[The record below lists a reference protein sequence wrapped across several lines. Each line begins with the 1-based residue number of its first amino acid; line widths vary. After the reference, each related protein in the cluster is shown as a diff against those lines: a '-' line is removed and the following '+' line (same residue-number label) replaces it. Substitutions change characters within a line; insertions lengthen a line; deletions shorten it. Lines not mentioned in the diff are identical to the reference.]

1 MSLNQLSSIKSKG
14 ELKMTAGEIK
24 SLKQVA
30 SAIWWLVLLRGIAA
44 VLLGILLFTNTAAT
58 LSVIIIFLGIY
69 WVVDGI
75 STLLA
80 SFIGREEHSNW
91 GWGIFVGIISI
102 LAGLAVL
109 SQPVLTAIF
118 TTSFIVSFV
127 GIMIIISGVWSI
139 VTGFRLRKTSG
150 EWVMIIGGVL
160 GLILGLLLV
169 MNPLF
174 SALVYVYIIA
184 VFLIIGGFSLI
195 VMAFQVKKL
204 KKTIS

>member
-1 MSLNQLSSIKSKG
+1 
-14 ELKMTAGEIK
+14 MTAGEIK
-24 SLKQVA
+24 SLKQVT

>member
-1 MSLNQLSSIKSKG
+1 
-14 ELKMTAGEIK
+14 MTSGEIK

>member
-1 MSLNQLSSIKSKG
+1 
-14 ELKMTAGEIK
+14 MTAGEIK

-80 SFIGREEHSNW
+80 SFIGREENSNW

>member
-1 MSLNQLSSIKSKG
+1 
-14 ELKMTAGEIK
+14 MTAGETT

-30 SAIWWLVLLRGIAA
+30 SGIWWLVLLRGIAA
-44 VLLGILLFTNTAAT
+44 VLLGILLFTNPDAI
-58 LSVIIIFLGIY
+58 LSVVIIFLGIY

-75 STLLA
+75 ITLLA
-80 SFIGREEHSNW
+80 SFTGREEHSNW

-118 TTSFIVSFV
+118 TAQFIVSLV
-127 GIMIIISGVWSI
+127 GIMIIISGVSSI
-139 VTGFRLRKTSG
+139 ATGFRLRKTSG
-150 EWVMIIGGVL
+150 EWMMILGGVL
-160 GLILGLLLV
+160 GLILGLLLL

-174 SALVYVYIIA
+174 SALVFVNITAI
-184 VFLIIGGFSLI
+184 FSIIGGFALI

>member
-1 MSLNQLSSIKSKG
+1 
-14 ELKMTAGEIK
+14 MTAGEIK

-44 VLLGILLFTNTAAT
+44 VLLGILLFTNPDAI
-58 LSVIIIFLGIY
+58 LSVVIIFLGIY

-75 STLLA
+75 ITLLA
-80 SFIGREEHSNW
+80 SFTGREEHSNW

-118 TTSFIVSFV
+118 TAQFIVSLV
-127 GIMIIISGVWSI
+127 GIMIIISGVSSI
-139 VTGFRLRKTSG
+139 AMGFKLRKTSG
-150 EWVMIIGGVL
+150 EWMMILGGVL
-160 GLILGLLLV
+160 GLILGLLLL

-174 SALVYVYIIA
+174 SALVFVNITAI
-184 VFLIIGGFSLI
+184 FSIIGGFALI

>member
-1 MSLNQLSSIKSKG
+1 
-14 ELKMTAGEIK
+14 MTAGEIK

-44 VLLGILLFTNTAAT
+44 VLLGILLFTNPDAI
-58 LSVIIIFLGIY
+58 LSVVIIFLGIY

-75 STLLA
+75 ITLLA
-80 SFIGREEHSNW
+80 SFTGREEHSNW

-118 TTSFIVSFV
+118 TAQFIVSLV
-127 GIMIIISGVWSI
+127 GIIIIISGVSSI

-150 EWVMIIGGVL
+150 EWMMILGGVL
-160 GLILGLLLV
+160 GLILGLLLL

-174 SALVYVYIIA
+174 SALVFVNITAI
-184 VFLIIGGFSLI
+184 FSIIGGFALI

-204 KKTIS
+204 KKTII

>member
-1 MSLNQLSSIKSKG
+1 
-14 ELKMTAGEIK
+14 MTAGETK

-44 VLLGILLFTNTAAT
+44 VLLGILLFTNPDAI
-58 LSVIIIFLGIY
+58 LSVVIIFLGIY

-75 STLLA
+75 ITLLA
-80 SFIGREEHSNW
+80 SFTGREEHSNW

-118 TTSFIVSFV
+118 TAQFIVSLV
-127 GIMIIISGVWSI
+127 GIIIIISGISSI

-150 EWVMIIGGVL
+150 EWMMILGGVL
-160 GLILGLLLV
+160 GLILGLLLL

-174 SALVYVYIIA
+174 SALVFVNITAI
-184 VFLIIGGFSLI
+184 FSIIGGFALI

>member
-1 MSLNQLSSIKSKG
+1 
-14 ELKMTAGEIK
+14 MTAGEIK

>member
-1 MSLNQLSSIKSKG
+1 
-14 ELKMTAGEIK
+14 MTAGEIK

-44 VLLGILLFTNTAAT
+44 VLLGILLFTNPDAI
-58 LSVIIIFLGIY
+58 LSVVIIFLGIY

-75 STLLA
+75 ITLLA
-80 SFIGREEHSNW
+80 SFTGREEHSNW

-118 TTSFIVSFV
+118 TAQFIVSLV
-127 GIMIIISGVWSI
+127 GIMIIISGVSSI

-150 EWVMIIGGVL
+150 EWMMILGGVL
-160 GLILGLLLV
+160 GLILGLLLL

-174 SALVYVYIIA
+174 SALVFVNIIA
-184 VFLIIGGFSLI
+184 VFSIIGGFALI

-204 KKTIS
+204 KKTII

>member
-1 MSLNQLSSIKSKG
+1 
-14 ELKMTAGEIK
+14 MTAGEIK

-118 TTSFIVSFV
+118 TTSFIVSLV

-139 VTGFRLRKTSG
+139 LTGFRLRKTSG

>member
-1 MSLNQLSSIKSKG
+1 
-14 ELKMTAGEIK
+14 MTAGEIK

-44 VLLGILLFTNTAAT
+44 VLLGILLFTNPDAI
-58 LSVIIIFLGIY
+58 LSVVIIFLGIY

-75 STLLA
+75 ITLLA
-80 SFIGREEHSNW
+80 SFTGREEHSNW

-118 TTSFIVSFV
+118 TAQFIVSLV
-127 GIMIIISGVWSI
+127 GIMIIISGVSSI
-139 VTGFRLRKTSG
+139 AMGFKLRKTSG
-150 EWVMIIGGVL
+150 EWMMILGGVL
-160 GLILGLLLV
+160 GLILGLLLL

-174 SALVYVYIIA
+174 SALVFVNITAI
-184 VFLIIGGFSLI
+184 FSIIGGFALI

-204 KKTIS
+204 KKTII

>member
-1 MSLNQLSSIKSKG
+1 
-14 ELKMTAGEIK
+14 MTANENK
-24 SLKQVA
+24 SLKQVV
-30 SAIWWLVLLRGIAA
+30 SGIWWLVLLRGIAA
-44 VLLGILLFTNTAAT
+44 VLLGILLFTNTAAI
-58 LSVIIIFLGIY
+58 LSVIIIFLGVY

-75 STLLA
+75 FTLMA

-118 TTSFIVSFV
+118 TASFIVTFV
-127 GIMIIISGVWSI
+127 GILIIISGVSSI

-150 EWVMIIGGVL
+150 EWVMILGGVL
-160 GLILGLLLV
+160 GFILGLLLV

-174 SALVYVYIIA
+174 SALVYVYMIA
-184 VFLIIGGFSLI
+184 AFSIIGGFILI
-195 VMAFQVKKL
+195 ALAFQIKNL
-204 KKTIS
+204 KKAVSN

>member
-1 MSLNQLSSIKSKG
+1 
-14 ELKMTAGEIK
+14 MTAGEIK

-204 KKTIS
+204 KKTII